1 MTDNI
6 SSSDNTEA
14 TSSPNTVDKASLS
27 KNTPDMTRRAL
38 MGGGMGLAAAGALA
52 SGLSA
57 SKAQAALPPE
67 VNQVPLTPAGRPIP
81 YAIRPMPED
90 RRFGY
95 AIVGLGKYALNQIL
109 PGFAGCQH
117 SRIEALVSGNAGKAK
132 MVAAEYGVDPRKIYN
147 YDNFDKI
154 ANDPKIDAVYIILPN
169 SLHAEFA
176 VRAFKAGKHVMC
188 EKPMATSVADC
199 QRMIAAGKAANKKLM
214 IGYRCHYDP
223 MNRAAVQLIRDNQLG
238 KLGMVTTDNSDVM
251 DPNDPAQQWRLRHA
265 LAGGGSMMD
274 IGIYGLNGTRYLLG
288 EEPIEVRATIYS
300 DPNDDR
306 FREVEDRIMWQMR
319 FRSGALAHGASSYS
333 TTTTSRFSVQGDK
346 AVLLMD
352 PATGYYQN
360 LISVQTP
367 GHANQSMMPQFIM
380 PANNQF
386 SAQLDHLAEAVLNN
400 TAVRSPGE
408 EGMQDVRLIMAFYE
422 AARTGRPVNTDWGYV
437 RQGGY

>member
-1 MTDNI
+1 MTNKI
-6 SSSDNTEA
+6 SSSDNLSNAVSA
-14 TSSPNTVDKASLS
+14 TDDNASRTPNL
-27 KNTPDMTRRAL
+27 TRRAL
-38 MGGGMGLAAAGALA
+38 VGGGVGLAAAGALA
-52 SGLSA
+52 SGL
-57 SKAQAALPPE
+57 QAATLPAGAS
-67 VNQVPLTPAGRPIP
+67 QVPTTPAGRPMP

-117 SRIEALVSGNAGKAK
+117 SRIEALVSGNAEKAK
-132 MVAAEYGVDPRKIYN
+132 IVAAEYGVDPRKIYD
-147 YDNFDKI
+147 YSNFDKI
-154 ANDPKIDAVYIILPN
+154 AKDPKIDAVYIILPN

-176 VRAFKAGKHVMC
+176 IRAFKAGKHVMC

-199 QRMIAAGKAANKKLM
+199 QRMIDAAKAANKKLM

-223 MNRAAVQLIRDNQLG
+223 MNRAAVKLIRENQLG

-251 DPNDPAQQWRLRHA
+251 DQNDPAQQWRLRRE
-265 LAGGGSMMD
+265 LAGGGSLMD

-288 EEPIEVRATIYS
+288 EEPIEVRAYTYS
-300 DPNDDR
+300 DPNDER
-306 FREVEDRIMWQMR
+306 FVEVEDRIIWQMR
-319 FRSGALAHGASSYS
+319 FRSGALSHGASSYS

-386 SAQLDHLAEAVLNN
+386 SAQLDHLAEAVINN
-400 TAVRSPGE
+400 KPVRSPGE
-408 EGMQDVRLIMAFYE
+408 EGMQDVRLIQAIYE
-422 AARTGRPVNTDWGYV
+422 AARTGRAVNTDWGYV

>member
-1 MTDNI
+1 MTNKT
-6 SSSDNTEA
+6 SSSDNLSNAVSA
-14 TSSPNTVDKASLS
+14 TDDNASRTPN
-27 KNTPDMTRRAL
+27 MTRRAL
-38 MGGGMGLAAAGALA
+38 VGGGVGLAAAGALA
-52 SGLSA
+52 GGLSA
-57 SKAQAALPPE
+57 KAQAATLPAGAS
-67 VNQVPLTPAGRPIP
+67 QVPTTPAGRPMP

-117 SRIEALVSGNAGKAK
+117 SRIEALVSGNAEKAK
-132 MVAAEYGVDPRKIYN
+132 IVAAEYGVDPRKIYD
-147 YDNFDKI
+147 YSNFDKI
-154 ANDPKIDAVYIILPN
+154 AKDPKIDAVYIILPN

-199 QRMIAAGKAANKKLM
+199 QRMIDAAKAANKKLM

-223 MNRAAVQLIRDNQLG
+223 MNRAAVKLIRENQLG
-238 KLGMVTTDNSDVM
+238 KVGMVTTDNSDVM
-251 DPNDPAQQWRLRHA
+251 DQNDPAQQWRLRRE
-265 LAGGGSMMD
+265 LAGGGSLMD
-274 IGIYGLNGTRYLLG
+274 IGIYGLNGTRYLMG
-288 EEPIEVRATIYS
+288 EEPIEVRAYTYS
-300 DPNDDR
+300 DPNDER
-306 FREVEDRIMWQMR
+306 FVEVEDRIIWQMR
-319 FRSGALAHGASSYS
+319 FRSGALSHGASSYS

-367 GHANQSMMPQFIM
+367 GHANQSMMPQFVM

-386 SAQLDHLAEAVLNN
+386 SAQLDHLAEAVINN
-400 TAVRSPGE
+400 KPVRSPGE
-408 EGMQDVRLIMAFYE
+408 EGMQDVRLIQAIYE
-422 AARTGRPVNTDWGYV
+422 AARTGRPVSTDWGYV

>member
-1 MTDNI
+1 MTNKI
-6 SSSDNTEA
+6 SSSDNLSNAVSAMDDNASRT
-14 TSSPNTVDKASLS
+14 PNL
-27 KNTPDMTRRAL
+27 TRRAL
-38 MGGGMGLAAAGALA
+38 VGGGVGLAAAGALA
-52 SGLSA
+52 SGL
-57 SKAQAALPPE
+57 QAATLPAGAS
-67 VNQVPLTPAGRPIP
+67 QVPTTPAGRPMP

-117 SRIEALVSGNAGKAK
+117 SRIEALVSGNAEKAK
-132 MVAAEYGVDPRKIYN
+132 IVAAEYGVDPRKIYD
-147 YDNFDKI
+147 YSNFDKI
-154 ANDPKIDAVYIILPN
+154 AKDPKIDAVYIILPN

-176 VRAFKAGKHVMC
+176 IRAFKAGKHVMC

-199 QRMIAAGKAANKKLM
+199 QRMIDAAKAANKKLM

-223 MNRAAVQLIRDNQLG
+223 MNRAAVKLIRENQLG

-251 DPNDPAQQWRLRHA
+251 DQNDPAQQWRLRRE
-265 LAGGGSMMD
+265 LAGGGSLMD

-288 EEPIEVRATIYS
+288 EEPIEVRAYTYS
-300 DPNDDR
+300 DPNDER
-306 FREVEDRIMWQMR
+306 FVEVEDRIIWQMR
-319 FRSGALAHGASSYS
+319 FRSGALSHGASSYS

-386 SAQLDHLAEAVLNN
+386 SAQLDHLAEAVINN
-400 TAVRSPGE
+400 KPVRSPGE
-408 EGMQDVRLIMAFYE
+408 EGMQDVRLIQAIYE